1 MKGVKVNIIAI
12 LRAIDLLHIHL
23 HHNHNHNLRLLHL
36 HLHLRE
42 EGINKKIEIKNFLN
56 KDLLQDIAGRI
67 NIKGK
72 LVIKLNNKK

>member
-23 HHNHNHNLRLLHL
+23 HHNHNNLRLLHL
-36 HLHLRE
+36 HLRG

-56 KDLLQDIAGRI
+56 KDLLQHIAGRI